1 LYLGVSIAL
10 ALQQRKTEK
19 VIENEEWR
27 VRYGMEEDEDVVGG
41 KSYTKKKNNNSN
53 KR

>member
-1 LYLGVSIAL
+1 L

-41 KSYTKKKNNNSN
+41 KSYTKKNNNSN
-53 KR
+53 NNE